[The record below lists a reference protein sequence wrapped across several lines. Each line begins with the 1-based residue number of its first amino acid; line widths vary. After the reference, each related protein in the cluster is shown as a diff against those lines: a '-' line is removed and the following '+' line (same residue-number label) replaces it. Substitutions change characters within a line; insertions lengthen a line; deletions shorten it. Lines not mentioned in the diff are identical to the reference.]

1 MGKLDKLVKLL
12 FYYSNGGFVS
22 GHQQYRGFAAALPGL
37 QQQLQPEHAPQ
48 PGQGH
53 GLLLVRVITPILR
66 SHHHS
71 ADILIIHLIN
81 IPTPVTSLPRYDQVT
96 LHHTVIESVTK
107 NKLRKKS
114 VTVIGNEVIALA
126 FMCPVC

>member
-1 MGKLDKLVKLL
+1 MEKLDKLVKLL

-66 SHHHS
+66 SHHHP
-71 ADILIIHLIN
+71 ADILIIRLIN
-81 IPTPVTSLPRYDQVT
+81 IPHSSHQSSQIRSG
-96 LHHTVIESVTK
+96 HTASHSH
-107 NKLRKKS
+107 RKCYQ
-114 VTVIGNEVIALA
+114 EQIAKKK
-126 FMCPVC
+126 CNSDWK